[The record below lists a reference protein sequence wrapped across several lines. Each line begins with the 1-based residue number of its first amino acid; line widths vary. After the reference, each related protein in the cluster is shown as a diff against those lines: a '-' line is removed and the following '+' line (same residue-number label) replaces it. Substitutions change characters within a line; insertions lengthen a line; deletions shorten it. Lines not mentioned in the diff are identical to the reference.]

1 MARLRYTRAEA
12 EVEAARLAT
21 EYVQALPD
29 VDGVRLHHVSPV
41 NSAPK
46 SNASKLPVVWSA
58 MFVFPS
64 PAGAVVDGGE
74 LIVTINIETKAV
86 TPFP

>member
-1 MARLRYTRAEA
+1 MTRLRYTRAEA
-12 EVEAARLAT
+12 ETEAARLAM
-21 EYVQALPD
+21 EFVQGLPD
-29 VDGVRLHHVSPV
+29 TEDAKLYRVSPV

-46 SNASKLPVVWSA
+46 SDASKFPVVWSA

-64 PAGAVVDGGE
+64 PAGSVIDGGE
-74 LIVTINIETKAV
+74 LIVTVNIETKAV